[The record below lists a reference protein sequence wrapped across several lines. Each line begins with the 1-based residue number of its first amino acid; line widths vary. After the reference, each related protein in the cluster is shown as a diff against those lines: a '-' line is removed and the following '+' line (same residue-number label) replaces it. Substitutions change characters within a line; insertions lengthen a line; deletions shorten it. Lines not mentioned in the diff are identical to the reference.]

1 MKEDRYMDNQIQ
13 EPITIDGQVSVLVD
27 EQFLWAKLVVT
38 KPENGGREVTFDD
51 VMAELEK
58 NKVFANIDEE
68 KIQDYLDNIPDDKK
82 SIIVAEATPAEDGRD
97 GQINYVFEPK
107 SELKPSIDEET
118 GIVNFKELGKVKNIK
133 KGKLIATIKKNT
145 DGKPGMDVR
154 GFEIKPNPGKPA
166 KYFVGPGTI
175 QDNEQTR
182 IYAANDGNIRWD
194 KDRFIVDTIV
204 TISGDIDASVGNI
217 DFVGDVVIKGGVQEG
232 YRVRG
237 KNVTIKQ
244 NVTNATVEA
253 AESIT
258 ISSGAVYSKL
268 SCEGTITMQFAE
280 NCNIFCKGNL
290 QSKSMINCNVLCES
304 EVIVTGGKGVIVGGE
319 CIAYKNITAN
329 QIGSESYTKTT
340 INLGNTAT
348 LMKSHK
354 ELSDNF
360 KTLNENYKRLK
371 ALYEKLNELKDEQTL
386 TPQQEAARKQAF
398 LFVMNERNTMADMS
412 ERIEKNERILAKS
425 RLLQL
430 IVKKRCYPGV
440 YLKLY
445 NSVYENNVENGAV
458 VFYLDSNNEIRFRAG
473 N

>member
-1 MKEDRYMDNQIQ
+1 MDNQIH
-13 EPITIDGQVSVLVD
+13 EPVTIDGHISVIVD

-51 VMAELEK
+51 VMEELEK
-58 NKVFANIDEE
+58 NKVYANIDEE
-68 KIQDYLDNIPDDKK
+68 KIRIYLENIPDDNK
-82 SIIVAEATPAEDGRD
+82 SIIVAEATPAEDGED
-97 GQINYVFEPK
+97 GQINYAFETK
-107 SELKPSIDEET
+107 SDLKPSIDEET

-133 KGKLIATIKKNT
+133 KGKLIATIKANT
-145 DGKPGMDVR
+145 EGKPGKDIR
-154 GFEIKPNPGKPA
+154 GFEIKPVPGKPA
-166 KYFVGPGTI
+166 KYLVGQGTV
-175 QDNEQTR
+175 QDNEKTR
-182 IYAANDGNIRWD
+182 IYAASDGNIRWD
-194 KDRFIVDTIV
+194 KDKFVVDTVV
-204 TISGDIDASVGNI
+204 TISGDVDASVGNI
-217 DFVGDVVIKGGVQEG
+217 DFVGDVVIKGGVMEG
-232 YRVRG
+232 YRVKG

-253 AESIT
+253 TESIN

-268 SCEGTITMQFAE
+268 SCEGTVKMSFAE

-290 QSKSMINCNVLCES
+290 ESKSMINCDVLCES
-304 EVIVTGGKGVIVGGE
+304 EVIVTGGKGIIVGGE

-329 QIGSESYTKTT
+329 QVGSESYTKTT
-340 INLGNTAT
+340 INLGNTAS

-371 ALYEKLNELKDEQTL
+371 TLYEKLNKLKDEQPL

-440 YLKLY
+440 SLKLY
-445 NSVYENNVENGAV
+445 NSVYENNTENGSV
-458 VFYLDSNNEIRFRAG
+458 VFYLDSGNEIRFRAG